1 MAAELPLD
9 AAGIARRQFS
19 TVRKGYDPSEVR
31 AYLDELSGVVSRL
44 QREEAHEHE
53 RADRAENR
61 AVQAEKLDEHRLVE
75 LLGEETARVLEA
87 ARAAAT
93 DIRGKAEEAAARMV
107 REAQVEARATTEQAE
122 RDGAAR
128 RAAILAEAEALRR
141 EAEDEVERCRVEGQ
155 VVADDLRRTAEAE
168 RDDILAEAERVRA
181 EAAAAGEQIRATAR
195 EQGRRLVGEA
205 YAVRERILGDLSRRR
220 RTAREQL
227 ERLTGARERL
237 LAAYEVVRRTVDE
250 ATRELSVALPEA
262 RVASA
267 AAVQRVRE
275 EPDESIDMIE
285 AEMSVARMSGQVD
298 PSAAAVSD
306 EELDAML
313 RELAEEQ
320 AAQEA
325 AGRAGRA
332 GDEATAGAGGPGAA
346 EVDAGGQ
353 DDVGPGGTGE
363 EAARIAGAPAADAP
377 DDEGATSPS
386 PPMRTMPSATDPAT
400 PEPATAGTTP
410 PVPATDEVTTPRAPA
425 ARVTPPAD
433 IPGRPQSDAERWGV
447 RLPRRSR
454 GSRGRE
460 TPAAAP
466 QAPARTDEGG
476 AADPVAEP
484 GAVVPVV
491 GMPAVDG
498 EGETGP
504 YVDELFARIRAERG
518 TEAVPPPV
526 DGHDAEAGADVQV
539 AVLPAVHADPTTDSD
554 AEDLAGA
561 EAPATVRPTADAAV
575 EARSGPEADAAA
587 SGEATDEVDAD
598 SEVLDPVE
606 RTLRARDEVLA
617 AVERAMGRRL
627 KRVLADEQNEVL
639 DTLRREGTIAFEDVL
654 PVDDEHVDRY
664 AVVAGPDLDR
674 AAEQGSTAGG
684 GSASPSCDA
693 LAGALGQAL
702 VAPLRERVRRS
713 FDDAD
718 GDAEEVGERVRA
730 LYREWKG
737 QRIGAA
743 VRHYTAA
750 AYSVGM
756 AGAVPEGEARR
767 WLVDGSCHSCPDCDD
782 NALAG
787 EVPGGEPFP
796 TGDTRAPAHVDC
808 RCLVV
813 AVSALGHG

>member
-9 AAGIARRQFS
+9 SAGIARRQFS

-31 AYLDELSGVVSRL
+31 AYLDELSGVMSRL

-53 RADRAENR
+53 RADRAETR
-61 AVQAEKLDEHRLVE
+61 AVQAETLDEHRLVE

-87 ARAAAT
+87 AREAAT
-93 DIRGKAEEAAARMV
+93 DIRSKAEEAAARMV

-122 RDGAAR
+122 RDGTAR
-128 RAAILAEAEALRR
+128 RAAMLAEAEALRR

-181 EAAAAGEQIRATAR
+181 DAAAAGEQIRATAR

-205 YAVRERILGDLSRRR
+205 HAVRERILGDLSRRR

-227 ERLTGARERL
+227 ERLNGARERL

-262 RVASA
+262 RVAST
-267 AAVQRVRE
+267 AAVQRVRD

-298 PSAAAVSD
+298 PTAAAVSD

-313 RELAEEQ
+313 RELAEEEAANAAQ
-320 AAQEA
+320 AARPSDHGGEA
-325 AGRAGRA
+325 AADA
-332 GDEATAGAGGPGAA
+332 VGAGTS
-346 EVDAGGQ
+346 EVDAAAQ
-353 DDVGPGGTGE
+353 DDAGPDGTRD
-363 EAARIAGAPAADAP
+363 EAARPPGAPADAARG
-377 DDEGATSPS
+377 EGATSPS
-386 PPMRTMPSATDPAT
+386 HSMWTRPSQTHPVT
-400 PEPATAGTTP
+400 PEPATAETTP
-410 PVPATDEVTTPRAPA
+410 PEPSTAEVTTPDAPA
-425 ARVTPPAD
+425 ARATPPAD
-433 IPGRPQSDAERWGV
+433 TPGRPQSEAERWGV

-454 GSRGRE
+454 GPRRKE
-460 TPAAAP
+460 RPAAAA
-466 QAPARTDEGG
+466 QAPAAAGTDEG
-476 AADPVAEP
+476 AAVEARTDPGGVA
-484 GAVVPVV
+484 PVV
-491 GMPAVDG
+491 GMPAVEG

-518 TEAVPPPV
+518 TDATAPPA
-526 DGHDAEAGADVQV
+526 DGPGADAATDVQV
-539 AVLPAVHADPTTDSD
+539 AVLPDVAVGPHADSD
-554 AEDLAGA
+554 ARAV
-561 EAPATVRPTADAAV
+561 APADAVAPVTVPTTADVGAPAGDADEV
-575 EARSGPEADAAA
+575 EAE
-587 SGEATDEVDAD
+587 

-617 AVERAMGRRL
+617 ALERAMGRRL

-639 DTLRREGTIAFEDVL
+639 DTLRRGGTIAFEDVL

-664 AVVAGPDLDR
+664 AMVAGPDLDR
-674 AAEQGSTAGG
+674 AAEHGSTAGG

-718 GDAEEVGERVRA
+718 GDVEEVGDRLRA

-743 VRHYTAA
+743 VRHYTAE

-787 EVPGGEPFP
+787 NVPGGEPFP
-796 TGDTRAPAHVDC
+796 TGNTRAPAHVDC

-813 AVSALGHG
+813 AVSALGDE